1 MRVLTNMCCQLQAG
15 LALAAAAAAT
25 TIYAALAGVFES
37 VLRPYNIDASLGVSL
52 FAVLWVAVASS
63 IVSSFLWSLSICICS
78 GK

>member
-1 MRVLTNMCCQLQAG
+1 MQVLFALMRVLANVCCQLQAG

-52 FAVLWVAVASS
+52 FAVL
-63 IVSSFLWSLSICICS
+63 
-78 GK
+78 